1 MSTELAQLLGVGIAL
16 AGLMLGLQVRA
27 DKRRDARDAR
37 MDKRLDG
44 MDRRLDGMDKLIGSL
59 QSEVRGID
67 RRLARIEGLI
77 EGSGLFRPADAPASA
92 GD

>member
-1 MSTELAQLLGVGIAL
+1 MSAELAQLLGVGIAL

-44 MDRRLDGMDKLIGSL
+44 MDKLIGSL

-77 EGSGLFRPADAPASA
+77 ERSGLFRPADAPASA

>member
-1 MSTELAQLLGVGIAL
+1 MSAELAQLLGVGIAL

-27 DKRRDARDAR
+27 DKRRDARDAQ
-37 MDKRLDG
+37 MDK
-44 MDRRLDGMDKLIGSL
+44 RLDGMDKLIGSL

>member
-1 MSTELAQLLGVGIAL
+1 MSAELAQLLGVGIAL

-27 DKRRDARDAR
+27 DKRRYARDAR
-37 MDKRLDG
+37 MEQRLDG
-44 MDRRLDGMDKLIGSL
+44 MEQRLGGMDMLIGSL
-59 QSEVRGID
+59 RSEIRGID

-77 EGSGLFRPADAPASA
+77 ERSGLFRPAAAPGSA